1 MILQVSEVASQIDWT
16 RLLDQGPLVL
26 LLVIA
31 VRYLINRDNR
41 RDEKLEKYIEHDR
54 KEMLET
60 LNNNTAAMKAMKEVA
75 EKRAEVDEE
84 IRLLLKQI
92 LINERDSVKP

>member
-41 RDEKLEKYIEHDR
+41 RDEKLEKYIEQDR

-92 LINERDSVKP
+92 LINESDSVKP

>member
-1 MILQVSEVASQIDWT
+1 MILQVSEAASQIDWT

-41 RDEKLEKYIEHDR
+41 RDEKLEKYIEQDR

-60 LNNNTAAMKAMKEVA
+60 LNNNTAAMNAMKEVA

>member
-41 RDEKLEKYIEHDR
+41 RDEKLEKYIEQDR

-60 LNNNTAAMKAMKEVA
+60 LNNNTAAMNAMKEVA

>member
-41 RDEKLEKYIEHDR
+41 RDEKLEKYIEQDR

>member
-41 RDEKLEKYIEHDR
+41 RDEKLEKYIEQDR
-54 KEMLET
+54 KEMIET
-60 LNNNTAAMKAMKEVA
+60 LNNNTAAMNAMKEVA

>member
-41 RDEKLEKYIEHDR
+41 RDEKLEKYIEQDR
-54 KEMLET
+54 KEMIET

-92 LINERDSVKP
+92 LTNERDSVKP

>member
-41 RDEKLEKYIEHDR
+41 RDEKLEKYIEQDR

-92 LINERDSVKP
+92 SINERDSVKP

>member
-16 RLLDQGPLVL
+16 RLLAQGPLVL

-41 RDEKLEKYIEHDR
+41 RDEKLEKYIEQDR

>member
-41 RDEKLEKYIEHDR
+41 RDEKLEKYIEQDR
-54 KEMLET
+54 KEMIET

>member
-1 MILQVSEVASQIDWT
+1 MILQVNEVASPIDWSH
-16 RLLDQGPLVL
+16 LIDQGPLVL
-26 LLVIA
+26 LLIIA

-41 RDEKLEKYIEHDR
+41 RDEKLEKYIEQDR
-54 KEMLET
+54 KEMIET
-60 LNNNTAAMKAMKEVA
+60 LNNNTAAMKAMKDVA

-92 LINERDSVKP
+92 LISEKDSAKH